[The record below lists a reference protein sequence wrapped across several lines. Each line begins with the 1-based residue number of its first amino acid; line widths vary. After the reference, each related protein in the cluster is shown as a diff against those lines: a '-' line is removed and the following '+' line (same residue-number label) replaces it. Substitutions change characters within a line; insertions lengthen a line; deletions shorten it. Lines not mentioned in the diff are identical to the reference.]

1 METVLYQ
8 RPDGTLAT
16 SEYRLGDRVV
26 RRDFQ
31 SATPYR
37 VTAVHS
43 NGMLELDG
51 GTARVAY
58 VSPHTVVP
66 YREAI
71 SCAEFAAGLV
81 EAAQLG
87 FVGTQPGYR
96 DSARPPEQAVDRDID
111 DGDMV
116 LSSDAILSSL
126 RGVIARLADEGDLID
141 RLNLEREMAIARRE
155 GLLSNRRE
163 LEQAL
168 VDAVRAGR

>member
-1 METVLYQ
+1 LS
-8 RPDGTLAT
+8 RLPDGT
-16 SEYRLGDRVV
+16 
-26 RRDFQ
+26 
-31 SATPYR
+31 
-37 VTAVHS
+37 H
-43 NGMLELDG
+43 ELDG
-51 GTARVAY
+51 CSPRVLYTDHDA
-58 VSPHTVVP
+58 VVP
-66 YREAI
+66 YREAV
-71 SCAEFAAGLV
+71 SE
-81 EAAQLG
+81 
-87 FVGTQPGYR
+87 PGYR
-96 DSARPPEQAVDRDID
+96 DSARPPEQTVDRDID